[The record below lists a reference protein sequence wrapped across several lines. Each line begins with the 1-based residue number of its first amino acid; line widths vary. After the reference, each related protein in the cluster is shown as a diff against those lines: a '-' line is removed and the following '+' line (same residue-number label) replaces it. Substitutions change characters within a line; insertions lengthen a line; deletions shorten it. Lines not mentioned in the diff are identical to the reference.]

1 MLPLFSI
8 MNIFMRYF
16 SSGPRSTYITLE
28 LVVCIYIILFLFW
41 KWFWKGDKLIPQAF
55 HLKFTSFVR
64 VHGQFSMT
72 IVKSTQS
79 AVIPIYDAWIR
90 GIFIAV
96 FDCMCMF
103 TLQFAF
109 EGVLQGRTL
118 QTGKFSSLSHRNCQ
132 PFLREPR
139 QDPSRVGRD
148 WFSFLLFRSY

>member
-1 MLPLFSI
+1 MLRSLSLSWTKHFTSLKQYASI
-8 MNIFMRYF
+8 ILHYEYF
-16 SSGPRSTYITLE
+16 HEVFFFRSKKHLRNSGAG
-28 LVVCIYIILFLFW
+28 VCIYIILFLFW

-64 VHGQFSMT
+64 VHGQFSRT

-96 FDCMCMF
+96 FDCMGTF

-132 PFLREPR
+132 PFLREQR
-139 QDPSRVGRD
+139 
-148 WFSFLLFRSY
+148 